1 MTATADATD
10 DDLENDLTFI
20 NLTDPRAA
28 VGLWLAGR
36 VAGHAFEAR
45 VWLGH
50 AADPAVE
57 IKSSRLTKLW
67 VLRLADGAVV
77 FEWDRGPIRPAADA
91 EASRVV
97 DFLAAGLAEHVFGG

>member
-1 MTATADATD
+1 MTATDATD
-10 DDLENDLTFI
+10 DDLENDLSFI

-50 AADPAVE
+50 AADPAWE
-57 IKSSRLTKLW
+57 IQNSRITKLW
-67 VLRLADGAVV
+67 VHRLADRTVV
-77 FEWDRGPIRPAADA
+77 FEWDRGPVRPAADP
-91 EASRVV
+91 EAAKVV
-97 DFLAAGLAEHVFGG
+97 DFLVAGLAEHVFGE